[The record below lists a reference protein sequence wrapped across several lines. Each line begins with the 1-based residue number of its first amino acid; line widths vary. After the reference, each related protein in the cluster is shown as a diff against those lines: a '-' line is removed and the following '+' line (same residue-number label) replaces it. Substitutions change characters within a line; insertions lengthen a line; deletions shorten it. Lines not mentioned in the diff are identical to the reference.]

1 MKKRNGKGKRS
12 AEAKP
17 GDTIMVPFTLPS
29 TGLMNVR
36 SFGGPHP
43 AVKTRIKRRWKPGEL
58 AMGLRDGFLLDE
70 AAVKRTKRARTKARR
85 KPVRPKSKG
94 ARS

>member
-1 MKKRNGKGKRS
+1 
-12 AEAKP
+12 
-17 GDTIMVPFTLPS
+17 
-29 TGLMNVR
+29 
-36 SFGGPHP
+36 
-43 AVKTRIKRRWKPGEL
+43 VKTRIKRRWKPGEL